1 MASTAR
7 RSIIPQSARGGGQA
21 AQARG
26 AGGAPGTDNHPE
38 RREPQNL
45 DEEIKGDE
53 ADNEN
58 DDEEQNQEN
67 ARL

>member
-1 MASTAR
+1 MSSTAR

-26 AGGAPGTDNHPE
+26 A
-38 RREPQNL
+38 REPANNNQTEQRQKQEM
-45 DEEIKGDE
+45 DEEIKAHE

-58 DDEEQNQEN
+58 EDDETN
-67 ARL
+67 